1 MGKKR
6 KRIVIDEAEIPMSA
20 MIDVVFLL
28 LIYFI
33 VTQKPIIEET
43 LLSCDLPSPGG
54 APPDKPPTMLTIGV
68 MRMMP
73 NPNHDKS
80 ILAKDLNLYYLN
92 NAAWKFSDPNASND
106 LKRQLMTMGK
116 ADAEQ
121 TIIINCGPNAPHQKL
136 VQLLDAC
143 ANAGLK
149 TLNIVNDESI
159 RFLGD
164 KKK

>member
-6 KRIVIDEAEIPMSA
+6 QRIVIDEAEIPMSA

-43 LLSCDLPSPGG
+43 LLSCDLPAPGG
-54 APPDKPPTMLTIGV
+54 APPDKPPTFRTIGV

-73 NPNHDKS
+73 NPSNSSEIFK
-80 ILAKDLNLYYLN
+80 KDMNLYYLD
-92 NAAWKFSDPNASND
+92 NAAWKFNSPAASND
-106 LKRQLMTMGK
+106 LKRQLMVMGK
-116 ADAEQ
+116 DDPKQ
-121 TIIINCGPNAPHQKL
+121 TVIINCGPNAPHQKL

>member
-43 LLSCDLPSPGG
+43 LLSCDLPAPGG

-68 MRMMP
+68 MRMIP
-73 NPNHDKS
+73 NPNHSQD
-80 ILAKDLNLYYLN
+80 IVNKDMNLYYLN
-92 NAAWKFSDPNASND
+92 NQAWKFNNPSASDD
-106 LKRQLMTMGK
+106 LKRRLIIMGK
-116 ADAEQ
+116 DDPKQ